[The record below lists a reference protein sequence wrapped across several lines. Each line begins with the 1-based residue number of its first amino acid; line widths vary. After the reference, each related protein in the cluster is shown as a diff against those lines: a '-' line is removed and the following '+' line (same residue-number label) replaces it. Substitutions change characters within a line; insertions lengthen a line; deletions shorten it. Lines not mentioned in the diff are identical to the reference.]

1 MFKLLVKPVD
11 GEGIIDSVVMSEAKT
26 IQKDF

>member
-1 MFKLLVKPVD
+1 MFKLLVKLVD
-11 GEGIIDSVVMSEAKT
+11 GDGIIDSIVMSEDKT

>member
-1 MFKLLVKPVD
+1 MFKLLVKLGD
-11 GEGIIDSVVMSEAKT
+11 GEGIIDSTVMSEAKT